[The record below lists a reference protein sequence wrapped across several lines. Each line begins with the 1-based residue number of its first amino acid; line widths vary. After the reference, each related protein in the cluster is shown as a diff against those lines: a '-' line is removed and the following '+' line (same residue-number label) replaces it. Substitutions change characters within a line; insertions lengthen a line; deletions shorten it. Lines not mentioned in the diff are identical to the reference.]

1 MTSEASGAVAADAA
15 PRRFSRCA
23 IASDPEYA
31 TSATRCSGAPSS
43 SPSARSAPAPR
54 SAVGESTT

>member
-23 IASDPEYA
+23 IASDPECNECHPLQRRA
-31 TSATRCSGAPSS
+31 VVTVG
-43 SPSARSAPAPR
+43 
-54 SAVGESTT
+54 AVGAGAAERRR